1 MERKPRRSKY
11 HGSLLLGVGEL
22 VLCLRCCCAG
32 TWSCGSCYVVV
43 LKTCDDLLGNY
54 GLDVHEG
61 IEMVEM
67 SVDRHQSSSNF
78 SSVLNLSSIYVPVL
92 PLEKLGDPGSREV
105 MLVGW
110 LVLEQHNV
118 SYLGH
123 DGLVFPDDV
132 ESPTGELLD
141 PQ

>member
-1 MERKPRRSKY
+1 M
-11 HGSLLLGVGEL
+11 LGVGEL
-22 VLCLRCCCAG
+22 VLCLRCCSAG

-67 SVDRHQSSSNF
+67 SVDRHQSSSNL
-78 SSVLNLSSIYVPVL
+78 SSVLNLCSIFPVL
-92 PLEKLGDPGSREV
+92 PPEKLGDPGSREV
-105 MLVGW
+105 MLVDW

-118 SYLGH
+118 SYLG
-123 DGLVFPDDV
+123 DDELVFPDDI
-132 ESPTGELLD
+132 ESTSGELLD